1 MDSMEISART
11 PRADFRAVQAVLKRF
26 GSSRQISPRGEVEF
40 VIRRTFAVRSV
51 AVLLVVWV
59 GLVAAFATLT
69 IRNNLSRA
77 DADVQAEGVALH
89 RLLSQRVA
97 QHDAHLTSLAAL
109 VQATDPP
116 PVEAIRQVA
125 AGIMRYYKRILSIRV
140 LELTDAGA
148 IETVVAVPADLARMP
163 LPMFAH
169 LVFGQRAG
177 EARYYVE
184 AASADRYYLGKRAG
198 SGRRLAIILEIDSGG
213 LLMAEDRLSSDRLT
227 MSLGPHPLN
236 GQPPAVEPGA
246 FATLTFFRAADS
258 ATQPVNLGIE
268 RPMTL
273 YKAIAPVPLAA
284 FALVSL
290 LVLFAGRYTLIQ
302 RHEARRSRQLA
313 ALAEERSRLLERET
327 QLAHAARVNSLGEL
341 ASGIA
346 HELTQPLTALL
357 SQSQAALRLS
367 GPDGD
372 PARLSEALDANVR
385 EARRAGEILRRM
397 RDYIARRASE
407 RVAVDVNDVVDDAA
421 TLARADLARRD
432 ITLELDL
439 ERPMPRAN
447 ADPVELEQVLH
458 NLIRN
463 AADSL
468 QERDGREKRILIR
481 TFDAGEMVAIRVSDT
496 GKGIPADVMPRLFEP
511 FFSTKS
517 EGMGLGLSL
526 CATLVERAGGTIE
539 AEAKPGEGASFVIS
553 LPALAERQMA
563 AQ

>member
-1 MDSMEISART
+1 
-11 PRADFRAVQAVLKRF
+11 
-26 GSSRQISPRGEVEF
+26 
-40 VIRRTFAVRSV
+40 
-51 AVLLVVWV
+51 
-59 GLVAAFATLT
+59 
-69 IRNNLSRA
+69 
-77 DADVQAEGVALH
+77 
-89 RLLSQRVA
+89 
-97 QHDAHLTSLAAL
+97 
-109 VQATDPP
+109 
-116 PVEAIRQVA
+116 
-125 AGIMRYYKRILSIRV
+125 
-140 LELTDAGA
+140 
-148 IETVVAVPADLARMP
+148 
-163 LPMFAH
+163 
-169 LVFGQRAG
+169 
-177 EARYYVE
+177 
-184 AASADRYYLGKRAG
+184 
-198 SGRRLAIILEIDSGG
+198 
-213 LLMAEDRLSSDRLT
+213 
-227 MSLGPHPLN
+227 
-236 GQPPAVEPGA
+236 
-246 FATLTFFRAADS
+246 
-258 ATQPVNLGIE
+258 
-268 RPMTL
+268 MTL

-481 TFDAGEMVAIRVSDT
+481 TFDAGDMVAIRVSDT

-553 LPALAERQMA
+553 LPALPERQIA

>member
-1 MDSMEISART
+1 M
-11 PRADFRAVQAVLKRF
+11 
-26 GSSRQISPRGEVEF
+26 
-40 VIRRTFAVRSV
+40 IRRTFAVRSL

-59 GLVAAFATLT
+59 GLVAAFATLM
-69 IRNNLSRA
+69 IRSSLSRA
-77 DADVQAEGVALH
+77 DAEVEAEGIALH

-116 PVEAIRQVA
+116 PAETIRQVA
-125 AGIMRYYKRILSIRV
+125 AGIMRYYRRILSIRV
-140 LELTDAGA
+140 LEMTSSGT
-148 IETVVAVPADLARMP
+148 IETTVAVPGEVERLAMP
-163 LPMFAH
+163 KFAQ

-177 EARYYVE
+177 EARYYAE
-184 AASADRYYLGKRAG
+184 AGHPEHYFLGKRAG
-198 SGRRLAIILEIDSGG
+198 NERRLAIILEIDPNG
-213 LLMAEDRLSSDRLT
+213 LLTPEERLSSDRIS
-227 MSLGPHPLN
+227 MSLGPYALN
-236 GQPPAVEPGA
+236 GQPPAAETGA

-268 RPMTL
+268 RPMSL
-273 YKAIAPVPLAA
+273 YKAIAPIPLAA
-284 FALVSL
+284 FALFSL
-290 LVLFAGRYTLIQ
+290 LALLAGRYTLIQ
-302 RHEARRSRQLA
+302 RHEARHSQQLA

-372 PARLSEALDANVR
+372 PVRLAEALDANVR

-397 RDYIARRASE
+397 RDYIARRTSE
-407 RVAVDVNDVVDDAA
+407 QAPVDINDVVDDAA
-421 TLARADLARRD
+421 TLARADLARRG

-468 QERDGREKRILIR
+468 EEREGLDKRILIR

-496 GKGIPADVMPRLFEP
+496 GKGISKDVMPRLFEP

-526 CATLVERAGGTIE
+526 CATLVERASGTIE
-539 AEAKPGEGASFVIS
+539 AEARPGEGASFVIS
-553 LPALAERQMA
+553 LPALPESQLA